1 MHLKYYETDPG
12 EVTVDFASPEHY
24 QGYPVV
30 LHDGIAALILDE
42 MANRAHMGIFP
53 LHLMVTVKLDVNYRK
68 NIPLGKP
75 LKIIG
80 KAGKDRDSRDKG
92 WSDIYNQEG
101 ELPTEA
107 NVLVV
112 DVPNSPDP
120 SELQEL
126 G

>member
-1 MHLKYYETDPG
+1 M
-12 EVTVDFASPEHY
+12 TVDFASPEHY

-80 KAGKDRDSRDKG
+80 KADKDRDSRDKG